1 MPEIAPKDVA
11 ETEKGFGTGL
21 RAQLERR
28 RETAAGKG
36 GLKAVN
42 PDASGSVPAAP
53 AIDISDADL
62 DALRDELAASLAREE
77 QLRGALSEQVAAHE
91 RELSPQQDLA
101 ARQAEL
107 DERAGRLSA
116 FEAALEER
124 ERHLTEQVEA
134 LELERRRLVE
144 ESNELAAVQA
154 PTVARE
160 QHGKAKLPELTSADD
175 ERARAAQDLA
185 KQANAIAAREKKVE
199 RAEAALESKT
209 RETTARAEAR
219 DRGLAERD
227 ETLKARE
234 RDLRDREKALAQGE
248 REFAKTR
255 ASVDT
260 RGELLGE
267 RERELKAR
275 A

>member
-36 GLKAVN
+36 GLKVAN

-77 QLRGALSEQVAAHE
+77 QLRGALSEQVAAHD
-91 RELSPQQDLA
+91 RELSPQHDLA

-116 FEAALEER
+116 FEVALEER
-124 ERHLTEQVEA
+124 ERHVAEQVEA
-134 LELERRRLVE
+134 LELERRRLVD
-144 ESNELAAVQA
+144 ESNELAGLQA
-154 PTVARE
+154 QTAERE
-160 QHGKAKLPELTSADD
+160 QHVQAKLRELTSADD
-175 ERARAAQDLA
+175 QRARAAEDLGQ
-185 KQANAIAAREKKVE
+185 QANAIAARDKKVA

-209 RETTARAEAR
+209 RSEEHTSELQSRS
-219 DRGLAERD
+219 
-227 ETLKARE
+227 
-234 RDLRDREKALAQGE
+234 DLVCRLLLEK
-248 REFAKTR
+248 K
-255 ASVDT
+255 
-260 RGELLGE
+260 
-267 RERELKAR
+267 K
-275 A
+275 

>member
-1 MPEIAPKDVA
+1 MPPFQGCRCPCREPRRMPEIAPKDVAA

-36 GLKAVN
+36 GLKAAP
-42 PDASGSVPAAP
+42 PDVSGSVPAAP

-77 QLRGALSEQVAAHE
+77 QLRGALSEQVAAHD
-91 RELSPQQDLA
+91 RELHPQHDLA

-107 DERAGRLSA
+107 DERAGRLGA

-124 ERHLTEQVEA
+124 ERHVAEQVEA

-144 ESNELAAVQA
+144 ESNKLAAHQARTAEHEQHVQA
-154 PTVARE
+154 
-160 QHGKAKLPELTSADD
+160 KLRELTAAD
-175 ERARAAQDLA
+175 EKRARAAEDLA
-185 KQANAIAAREKKVE
+185 KQASAIAARDKKVA

-209 RETTARAEAR
+209 REETARAEAR
-219 DRGLAERD
+219 DRTLAERED
-227 ETLKARE
+227 GVK
-234 RDLRDREKALAQGE
+234 
-248 REFAKTR
+248 
-255 ASVDT
+255 
-260 RGELLGE
+260 
-267 RERELKAR
+267 
-275 A
+275 

>member
-36 GLKAVN
+36 GLKAAP
-42 PDASGSVPAAP
+42 PDVSGSVPAAP

-77 QLRGALSEQVAAHE
+77 QLRGALSEQVAAHD
-91 RELSPQQDLA
+91 RELSPQHDLA

-107 DERAGRLSA
+107 DERVGRLSA

-124 ERHLTEQVEA
+124 ERHVAEQVEA
-134 LELERRRLVE
+134 LELERRRLAE
-144 ESNELAAVQA
+144 ENNELAALQA
-154 PTVARE
+154 QTAERE
-160 QHGKAKLPELTSADD
+160 QHVQAKLRELTSAD
-175 ERARAAQDLA
+175 EQRARTREDLA
-185 KQANAIAAREKKVE
+185 KQESAIAARDKKGE

-209 RETTARAEAR
+209 REAAARGEAR
-219 DRGLAERD
+219 DRALAGRE
-227 ETLKARE
+227 ESLKARE
-234 RDLRDREKALAQGE
+234 KELR
-248 REFAKTR
+248 
-255 ASVDT
+255 
-260 RGELLGE
+260 
-267 RERELKAR
+267 
-275 A
+275 